1 MKNIFKGRF
10 WKYGK
15 WFAVLF
21 FAMLIFRLVYG
32 YVASNLSQGS
42 DYSSDYFDRVE
53 NLRKNYAS
61 EKQFLKNDVGQQASL
76 ASAQK
81 YEKTA
86 SLKSK
91 SVAFDEGVKEINLET
106 KKFEGVVQYEKN
118 TGNKGNR
125 EIHLVIGISPSRF
138 DSFYVRIQQIGDIK
152 SKEVTKVD
160 KTNEYRQLNAK
171 KASLEKTLFSL
182 NELKA
187 KGGVISDYVA
197 LHDKILEIETQ
208 LQELGVELGNFDTE
222 NEFCTVK
229 FSLYEGATQKGIPF
243 IQRLKVA
250 LEWTIEYYAYLI
262 IGLFGA
268 AVTVLLLLLI
278 IDKLNVLKV
287 LNK

>member
-15 WFAVLF
+15 WFVVLF

-32 YVASNLSQGS
+32 YIASNLSQGS

-61 EKQFLKNDVGQQASL
+61 EKQYLRNDVPQN

-86 SLKSK
+86 SIKSK
-91 SVAFDEGVKEINLET
+91 SVQFDEGVKEINSET
-106 KKFEGVVQYEKN
+106 RKFGGVVQYEKN

-125 EIHLVIGISPSRF
+125 EIHLLIGINPDKF
-138 DSFYVRIQQIGDIK
+138 DSFYVKIQHIGDVK
-152 SKEVTKVD
+152 AKEVTKVD

-187 KGGVISDYVA
+187 KGGVISDFVA

-208 LQELGVELGNFDTE
+208 LQALGVELGNFDTE

-229 FSLYEGATQKGIPF
+229 FSLYEGATQKGVPF

-250 LEWTIEYYAYLI
+250 LEWTIEYYAFLV
-262 IGLFGA
+262 IGLFAA
-268 AVTVLLLLLI
+268 AVTVLFLLLI